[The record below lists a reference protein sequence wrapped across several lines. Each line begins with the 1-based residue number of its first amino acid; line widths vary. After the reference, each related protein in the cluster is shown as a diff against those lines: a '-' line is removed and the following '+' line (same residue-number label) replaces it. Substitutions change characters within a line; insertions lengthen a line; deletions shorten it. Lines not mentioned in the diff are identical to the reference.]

1 MAEKRE
7 KMIDTL
13 FAPTSSANDEDIE
26 FTEEDLANRR
36 EVLSVFGHDPFE
48 KENMA
53 DRKKMYRDVTV
64 MITPDLATDLPKQR
78 GCLTLVR
85 SYLRADKITE
95 AIQELTK
102 DAGTM
107 I

>member
-48 KENMA
+48 K
-53 DRKKMYRDVTV
+53 
-64 MITPDLATDLPKQR
+64 
-78 GCLTLVR
+78 
-85 SYLRADKITE
+85 
-95 AIQELTK
+95 
-102 DAGTM
+102 
-107 I
+107 

>member
-1 MAEKRE
+1 
-7 KMIDTL
+7 MIDTL
-13 FAPTSSANDEDIE
+13 FAPTSGTNDEDME

-85 SYLRADKITE
+85 IYLRAD
-95 AIQELTK
+95 
-102 DAGTM
+102 
-107 I
+107 

>member
-13 FAPTSSANDEDIE
+13 FAPSSSANDDDIE

-48 KENMA
+48 KESTA
-53 DRKKMYRDVTV
+53 E
-64 MITPDLATDLPKQR
+64 PCPK
-78 GCLTLVR
+78 
-85 SYLRADKITE
+85 
-95 AIQELTK
+95 
-102 DAGTM
+102 
-107 I
+107 